1 VFIRTLIVL
10 RTGFCAGVLCLG
22 ATWAYAQPPVDVV
35 YEGEYI
41 EDIPVDEAMPLPEY
55 EVYEDDYFEEP
66 PVQQQAPVA
75 PQRIV
80 PQPLPPAPRVTPPA
94 RPTQPRAPR
103 PRPAPPAATSPLVPS
118 ADAAAQAAQSGDTPA
133 GDLDAAKATGGK
145 FDFQEAPLYTVI
157 ESISRATG
165 RNFDVDPNIGSVLVT
180 VITHDEIPPELAY
193 EVLESI
199 LESRGY
205 SLVETLDGHLIK
217 VIPTPNA
224 VASAKVPLRRGTDDD
239 VGGYDAFATHVIQ
252 VEYSDPTELSGALRI
267 LGSPNARIDTY
278 LPTNTLIITDT
289 SEGLRRMFDF
299 LRLTDLPGNETVME
313 IFTLEYTRA
322 EILMGQLEQV
332 LMDESGGRP
341 GAAMQQ
347 VAGQPQ
353 QPARPQPTR
362 VTRPVR
368 PTIPGAA
375 GDQIIGSRNET
386 LRMVPDERLNSLI
399 VLATAGMMERVR
411 DLVRRLDTPTPYE
424 ANTVHLY
431 ELLNADAEAVES
443 ALQPLLGM
451 SPRRAGGGGGGGAA
465 AGGGGGGGAGVAG
478 DVQPFERQVQI
489 SRYDQTN
496 ALLVVASPQD
506 YKILEALIAR
516 LDVPQRQVHVDAV
529 VMDVTTSNDYG
540 VSVDAAKVT
549 GNDGFGL
556 GSTANINAL
565 AAALRPV
572 GDAANQIL
580 TPGAA
585 LAGAV
590 LGLGTEGGITAGVFD
605 DIEVNVGGR
614 MVKVPFVP
622 LLFQAI
628 ETVSDIEVLSQPSLV
643 TVDNEEARIIVG
655 QEVPFV
661 VSQGRTAFDSDGN
674 PTSLGFGGG
683 FNQIQRQDV
692 GVELMVTPQ
701 ISEGDNVLLDIEIE
715 ISDTDA
721 TQIGTVDLLGPTT
734 NKTRIQNKVL
744 VKDGSTAMLAGLIR
758 DNATRDRRQAPV
770 LGDVPVLGI
779 FFRSRSHRR
788 EKRNLVVLVTPSI
801 IKSNV
806 DMKRVTQYK
815 VEEYHDT
822 NIDHL
827 MSGGFFKKVKK
838 KADDR
843 RDHRPTYDRSEAL
856 TGRSTSRGPGFRRG
870 DIER

>member
-1 VFIRTLIVL
+1 MAASV
-10 RTGFCAGVLCLG
+10 A
-22 ATWAYAQPPVDVV
+22 AAQPVEEYYEDDFIEEVPGMGEEVYEEV
-35 YEGEYI
+35 YEGEFYEEPI
-41 EDIPVDEAMPLPEY
+41 EDIAPQQ
-55 EVYEDDYFEEP
+55 P
-66 PVQQQAPVA
+66 PAA

-80 PQPLPPAPRVTPPA
+80 PQPSPPQPRQAQPV

-103 PRPAPPAATSPLVPS
+103 PRPTPPAHASPLVPS
-118 ADAAAQAAQSGDTPA
+118 GPA
-133 GDLDAAKATGGK
+133 EEAAKADDGDVEVSAGA

-180 VITHDEIPPELAY
+180 VITHDKIPPDLAY
-193 EVLESI
+193 QVLESI
-199 LESRGY
+199 LESRGF
-205 SLVETLDGHLIK
+205 SLVETLDGHLVK

-224 VASAKVPLRRGTDDD
+224 VASAKVPLRRGSDDD
-239 VGGYDAFATHVIQ
+239 PEGFDTFATHV
-252 VEYSDPTELSGALRI
+252 VPVTYADPTELASALRI

-278 LPTNTLIITDT
+278 LPTNTIIVTDS
-289 SEGLRRMFDF
+289 SEGLRRMFEF
-299 LRLTDLPGNETVME
+299 LRMTDLPGNETMME

-322 EILMGQLEQV
+322 EVLMGQLEQV
-332 LMDESGGRP
+332 LLDE
-341 GAAMQQ
+341 GAPRQAT
-347 VAGQPQ
+347 GQTPQ
-353 QPARPQPTR
+353 QIQQQAAQQRPQPTR

-368 PTIPGAA
+368 PTVPGAG
-375 GDQIIGSRNET
+375 GDQVIGTRTET

-443 ALQPLLGM
+443 ALQPILGTA
-451 SPRRAGGGGGGGAA
+451 PRRAGGAAGA
-465 AGGGGGGGAGVAG
+465 AGGGGAGGGGVAG
-478 DVQPFERQVQI
+478 DIQPFERQVQI

-529 VMDVTTSNDYG
+529 VMDVTTSNEYG
-540 VSVDAAKVT
+540 VSFDAAKVT
-549 GNDGFGL
+549 GNDGFGVAN
-556 GSTANINAL
+556 TANINEL
-565 AAALRPV
+565 AASLRPV
-572 GDAANQIL
+572 SDAANSII

-605 DIEVNVGGR
+605 DIDIRIDGR
-614 MVKVPFVP
+614 TVSVPFVP

-661 VSQGRTAFDSDGN
+661 TSQGRTAFDPDGN

-744 VKDGSTAMLAGLIR
+744 VKDGSTAVLAGLIR
-758 DNATRDRRQAPV
+758 DNVTRDRRQAPV

-779 FFRSRSHRR
+779 FFRSKSNRR

-822 NIDHL
+822 NIDQL
-827 MSGGFFKKVKK
+827 LRGGFFSKVRT
-838 KADDR
+838 KAQDR

-870 DIER
+870 DLER